1 METLLQDVK
10 YAVRTLAKN
19 RSFTIVAVLTLALG
33 IGANTALFSVANGVL
48 LNPLPFPAPHQLVAL
63 YARRVSFE
71 RASISYP
78 NFLDWQRDNRSFAS
92 LTAFRQDD
100 FNLTGAGEAEHIRG
114 EMVSADFFATLG
126 VKLVEGR
133 FFTANEDRIGG
144 APVALISAG
153 LWTRKF
159 GAAPNVVGQRIT
171 LNGTDY
177 TIIGVVPASFHLRLN
192 GFAENSDAYIPIGQW
207 TDSVFHD
214 RSAGLGM
221 KAIGRLKPGVTVEQA
236 RAEMNSIANQLA
248 EAYPVADKDSSITVM
263 SLKQSVVGEIEP
275 FLFVLLAAVGF
286 VLLIACV
293 NVANLVLARSRGR
306 AREFAIRA
314 ALGASRGRVLR
325 QLLTESTL
333 IALAG
338 GALGLSL
345 AAWGTQGILSF
356 VADTLPRAQ
365 EVQVDGR
372 VLFFTLGISLLS
384 AILFGLAPALK
395 AARLDVQ
402 STLKEGGRGTS
413 GSHHRAQGVFV
424 VAEMAMALVLLV
436 GAGLMLRSLSRLW
449 SVNPGFDPH
458 HVLMFYVA
466 LPPSMDSAT
475 PAATRASLLQL
486 RDRLG
491 SIPGVQSVSLLRGS
505 LPMWDDSEDPF
516 WIAGR
521 PKPLSDNDKYWSIWS
536 EVEPDYL
543 NVMGI
548 PLVRGRF
555 FTPDDTESSPR
566 VAVVDEDFAR
576 RFFPGEDP
584 VGKAFVDDYVGPATI
599 VGVVGHVKQWGLDDK
614 LAMHAEFYLPFRQI
628 PDRYMSRA
636 SRSTTLVLR
645 STVAPLSL
653 TDTIRHQIQQMNSE
667 EVMFSPASMDDIVY
681 NRSVLAQRFSMIL
694 LGAFAAVALL
704 LASVGIYGVVSYIV
718 VERTHEIGIRVA
730 LGAQQRDVMR
740 WVLGAGARMALVGVG
755 IGIVAA
761 LALTRL
767 MTNVLYGVSAA
778 DPITFFGVAVLLT
791 LVAFAACFIPARRAM
806 RVDPMV
812 ALRHE

>member
-1 METLLQDVK
+1 METLLQDLQ
-10 YAVRTLAKN
+10 YAARMLAKN

-48 LNPLPFPAPHQLVAL
+48 LNPLPFPAPNQPVAL
-63 YARRVSFE
+63 YAKRVSFE

-92 LTAFRQDD
+92 MAVFRPDD
-100 FNLTGAGEAEHIRG
+100 FNLTGVGEAEHIRG
-114 EMVSADFFATLG
+114 EMVSADFFSTLG
-126 VKLVEGR
+126 VRLAEGR
-133 FFTANEDRIGG
+133 FFTADEDRIGG
-144 APVALISAG
+144 APVVLISAG
-153 LWTRKF
+153 LRTRKF
-159 GAAPNVVGQRIT
+159 GAAANVLGQRIA

-177 TIIGVVPASFHLRLN
+177 TIIGALPAGFRLRLP

-207 TDSVFHD
+207 TDVIFHD
-214 RSAGLGM
+214 RSAGLGT
-221 KAIGRLKPGVTVEQA
+221 KAIGRLKPGITVDEA
-236 RAEMNSIANQLA
+236 RAEMDSIGNQLA
-248 EAYPVADKDSSITVM
+248 EAYPVADKDSGITVM
-263 SLKQSVVGEIEP
+263 SLKQSMVGEIKP
-275 FLFVLLAAVGF
+275 FLFVLLGAVGF

-293 NVANLVLARSRGR
+293 NVANLVLARSTGR
-306 AREFAIRA
+306 AREFAIRS
-314 ALGASRGRVLR
+314 ALGASGGRVLR

-338 GALGLSL
+338 GALGSL
-345 AAWGTQGILSF
+345 LALWGTQGILNLVS
-356 VADTLPRAQ
+356 DTLPRAQ
-365 EVQVDGR
+365 EVRVDGR

-384 AILFGLAPALK
+384 GILFGLAPALR

-402 STLKEGGRGTS
+402 STLKEGGRGAS
-413 GSHHRAQGVFV
+413 GSRHRAQGIFV
-424 VAEMAMALVLLV
+424 IAEMAMALVLLV
-436 GAGLMLRSLSRLW
+436 GAGLMLRSLSQLW

-491 SIPGVQSVSLLRGS
+491 SIPGVQSASLLRGS
-505 LPMWDDSEDPF
+505 LPMWDDSEDPL

-543 NVMGI
+543 KVMGI

-555 FTPDDTESSPR
+555 FTPADTESSPR
-566 VAVVDEDFAR
+566 VAVIDEDFAGK
-576 RFFPGEDP
+576 FFPGEDP
-584 VGKAFVDDYVGPATI
+584 VGKVFVDDYVGPATI
-599 VGVVGHVKQWGLDDK
+599 VGVVGHVRQWGLDDK

-628 PDRYMSRA
+628 PDQYMSRA

-645 STVAPLSL
+645 TTVTPLSL
-653 TDTIRHQIQQMNSE
+653 TDDIRHQIQQMNSE
-667 EVMFSPASMDDIVY
+667 EVMFSPKSMDDIVY
-681 NRSVLAQRFSMIL
+681 NRSILAQRFSMIL

-704 LASVGIYGVVSYIV
+704 LASVGIYGVVSYLV
-718 VERTHEIGIRVA
+718 VQRTHEIGIRMA
-730 LGAQQRDVMR
+730 LGAQQSHVMS
-740 WVLGAGARMALVGVG
+740 WVLGAGARLALVGVG
-755 IGIVAA
+755 IGIAAA

-767 MTNVLYGVSAA
+767 MTSLLYGVSAT
-778 DPITFFGVAVLLT
+778 DPATFLGVAFLLT
-791 LVAFAACFIPARRAM
+791 LVALAACYIPARRAM